1 MNNTDQLSTGVPLEN
16 SASTSVLEQAIRER
30 AYELYEQRGKQ
41 DGQAEE
47 DWLRAELELRSE
59 TPQDLPA

>member
-1 MNNTDQLSTGVPLEN
+1 MNNTEQLSTGVPLEN